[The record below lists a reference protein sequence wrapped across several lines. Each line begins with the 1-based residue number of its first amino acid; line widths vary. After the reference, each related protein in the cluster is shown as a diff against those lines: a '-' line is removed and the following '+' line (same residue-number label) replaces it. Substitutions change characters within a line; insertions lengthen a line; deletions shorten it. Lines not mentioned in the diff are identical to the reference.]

1 MSPVLEAAPEA
12 VARIIIGAEGIA
24 VMLLLIPLTRWYGLI
39 LAALLMSLFTAYI
52 AYMLITASSLPC
64 SCGGIISKLG
74 WKEHL
79 WLNIGLFIIA
89 CVAVKVGAPRTIKE
103 TAYKKIL

>member
-1 MSPVLEAAPEA
+1 MSPVLEAAPET
-12 VARIIIGAEGIA
+12 VARIIIGAEAIA

-52 AYMLITASSLPC
+52 AYMLITASALPC

-79 WLNIGLFIIA
+79 WLNIILFIIA
-89 CVAVKVGAPRTIKE
+89 CLAVKAGAPPAIKE